1 MPTDEVGQRAGARRT
16 GMEEKK
22 AVGYRAASFVEEGM
36 VIGLGTGSTFRF
48 ALEKLAER
56 VQDEGL
62 RFLGVPTSKDTE
74 RKARALGVP
83 LTTLDENP
91 VLDLTLDGADEVDPQ
106 KNLIKGGGGALLR
119 EKVVASVSKEMIVLV
134 GENKMVDQ
142 LGRSFLLPV
151 EVLPF
156 ARRTV
161 YNELKEMGCSPFLR
175 TGQDGEPF
183 FTDNGNFIIDCK
195 FEGIEDPEKLE
206 RTINNI
212 PGAIE
217 NGLFV
222 GRAGRIL
229 VGKEDGSVRE
239 IP

>member
-1 MPTDEVGQRAGARRT
+1 
-16 GMEEKK
+16 MEEKK

-151 EVLPF
+151 D
-156 ARRTV
+156 
-161 YNELKEMGCSPFLR
+161 NELKEMGCSPFLR

>member
-1 MPTDEVGQRAGARRT
+1 
-16 GMEEKK
+16 MEEKK
-22 AVGYRAASFVEEGM
+22 VVGYRAASLVEDGM

-48 ALEKLAER
+48 ALEKLAQR
-56 VQDEGL
+56 VQEGNL

-91 VLDLTLDGADEVDPQ
+91 VLDLTLDGADEVDAE

-119 EKVVASVSKEMIVLV
+119 EKVVASVSKEMVVLV
-134 GENKMVDQ
+134 GANKLVDQ
-142 LGRSFLLPV
+142 LGKGFLLPV

-161 YNELKEMGCSPFLR
+161 YNELKSMGCSPFLR

-195 FEGIEDPEKLE
+195 FEGIADPVGLE
-206 RTINNI
+206 CLINNI
-212 PGAIE
+212 PGAVE

-222 GRAGRIL
+222 GRANRIL
-229 VGKEDGSVRE
+229 VGEANGKVRE
-239 IP
+239 IG